1 MFLFLVKSLLPA
13 FLPMECVGCDDLAAA
28 CGVTGGSFG
37 DSQVKR
43 VKVGLSADNVPVS
56 AVIECFL
63 LEKVWLPIAV
73 WHFF

>member
-1 MFLFLVKSLLPA
+1 
-13 FLPMECVGCDDLAAA
+13 MECVGCDDLAES
-28 CGVTGGSFG
+28 GVTGGSFG

-63 LEKVWLPIAV
+63 LEKVWPGPIALSR
-73 WHFF
+73 FF